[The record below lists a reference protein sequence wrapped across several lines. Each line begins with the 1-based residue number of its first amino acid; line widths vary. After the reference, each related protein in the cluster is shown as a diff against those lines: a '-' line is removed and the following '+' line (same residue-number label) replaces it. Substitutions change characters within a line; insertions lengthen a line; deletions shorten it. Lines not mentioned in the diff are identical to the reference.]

1 MLKTPNGTGTKLS
14 QRKRF
19 TVHFRTVLHAAECDG
34 CCPLHDSFLIF
45 QNRKEGVVFT
55 PNRRTTPRFK
65 LQTSLYFNRAEQQ
78 SDSGYK
84 AKTINISSTG
94 VCFATSLAVSVGEAI
109 ELFLEIP
116 RRVTGATA
124 IARRFTGRITH
135 INSCDGPAGHSR
147 IGVQLL
153 YGEAVTKLRTVV
165 IQEG

>member
-1 MLKTPNGTGTKLS
+1 MV
-14 QRKRF
+14 RF
-19 TVHFRTVLHAAECDG
+19 
-34 CCPLHDSFLIF
+34 PIF
-45 QNRKEGVVFT
+45 QERKEEAVIT

-65 LQTSLYFNRAEQQ
+65 LQTSLCFSRVEQQ
-78 SDSGYK
+78 SESEHK

-109 ELFLEIP
+109 ELLLEIP
-116 RRVTGATA
+116 RRVTGAQA

-135 INSCDGPAGHSR
+135 IKSCDGSAGLSL

-153 YGEAVTKLRTVV
+153 YGEAVIKLRRVA